1 MNFRGTWYHRL
12 ALNLDSHLKDNIR
25 SADTCMQGIQ
35 DPLIGQKDKLALQ
48 TRLEKLSNRLDW
60 SIEGQSPIML
70 VEPEKV

>member
-1 MNFRGTWYHRL
+1 
-12 ALNLDSHLKDNIR
+12 
-25 SADTCMQGIQ
+25 MQGIQ